1 MGEASKISLKAIGKQ
16 DTHLL
21 SKDPEESFFNYK
33 SQRHSEFRKYHRA
46 RNIVNNGNIAGWP
59 FAQTVKVQ
67 FNPTNMG
74 DLLSNM
80 YLSITLPG
88 ITNGNYADQVGRHIL
103 KSVTMFV
110 DDIEVEKIHDDWGVI
125 YD

>member
-1 MGEASKISLKAIGKQ
+1 MGEAAKISLNAIGKQ
-16 DTHLL
+16 DTYLL
-21 SKDPEESFFNYK
+21 SKDPEDSFFQYNTK
-33 SQRHSEFRKYHRA
+33 QHSEFRKYHRS
-46 RNIVNNGNIAGWP
+46 RNVIRNSNIKQWP
-59 FAQTVKVQ
+59 FGQTIKVQ

-80 YLSITLPG
+80 YLSIDMPA
-88 ITNGNYADQVGRHIL
+88 ITDGNYADQLGRHIL